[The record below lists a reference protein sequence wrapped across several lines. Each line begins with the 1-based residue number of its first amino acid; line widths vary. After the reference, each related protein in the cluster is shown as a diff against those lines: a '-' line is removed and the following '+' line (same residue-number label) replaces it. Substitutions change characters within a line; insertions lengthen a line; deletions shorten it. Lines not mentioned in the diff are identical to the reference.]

1 MHELSI
7 AQGIVD
13 IVKQHVPEHE
23 LPNVRAIRLKIGAV
37 AGIVQDSLEF
47 SFSVITAESPLA
59 GAVLAI
65 ETIPFIVKCTQC
77 GRESLNEQGII
88 LCSYCGSSD
97 TTVIAGTE
105 MQIAA
110 IEVEDPSPEAS

>member
-13 IVKQHVPEHE
+13 IIGQHVAEPD
-23 LPNVRAIRLKIGAV
+23 LPNVRTVRLKIGAV
-37 AGIVQDSLEF
+37 AGIVQYSLEF
-47 SFSVITAESPLA
+47 SFGVITADTPLA
-59 GAVLAI
+59 HAALAI
-65 ETIPFIVKCTQC
+65 ETIPFTLTCNRC

-97 TTVIAGTE
+97 TKVIAGTE
-105 MQIAA
+105 MQIEA
-110 IEVEDPSPEAS
+110 IELEDSSPEAS